1 MKQVGWKPLLGDKCL
16 FVLTDAVDGVER
28 IAGVAGLHGMLLIF
42 SLLDGLV
49 QKFLRKLKAHF
60 EPNSGWENGLQRAM
74 ASNLLAHLLAF
85 GKLSWTMEI
94 TMDQKDYTGYTLN
107 IASWRATQSALQYLA
122 DALLFL
128 GEINKGKVALIKVNE
143 LTRDMNMRRNAQQK
157 LSFPHWPGVSA
168 RAGGD
173 QLG

>member
-1 MKQVGWKPLLGDKCL
+1 MKQVGWKPLLGDKCS
-16 FVLTDAVDGVER
+16 FVLTNAVDGVER
-28 IAGVAGLHGMLLIF
+28 IAGVAGLHDMLMIF

-49 QKFLRKLKAHF
+49 QKLLKKLKAHF

-85 GKLSWTMEI
+85 GKLSWTI
-94 TMDQKDYTGYTLN
+94 CRSPWTRKTTL
-107 IASWRATQSALQYLA
+107 ATPWILIPQYLA

-143 LTRDMNMRRNAQQK
+143 LIRDMRRNAQQK
-157 LSFPHWPGVSA
+157 LSFPHWP
-168 RAGGD
+168 
-173 QLG
+173 